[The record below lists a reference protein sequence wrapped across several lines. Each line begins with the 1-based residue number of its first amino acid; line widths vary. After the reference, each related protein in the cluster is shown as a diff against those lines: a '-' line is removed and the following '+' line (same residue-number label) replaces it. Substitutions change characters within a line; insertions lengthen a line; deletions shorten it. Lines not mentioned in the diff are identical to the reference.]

1 LQPEETWLSVAM
13 PVHCGERWLA
23 ATLASVAQ
31 QDCAGIEFIL
41 IDSGPDRQCE
51 TIVARFADRLNIR
64 YQYRPDIKPWPSKTN
79 LAVEQARGAHVAILH
94 QDDLWGKERVSAIRK
109 SIAAAPDAVL
119 LLNPSFIVDEN
130 GKRLGLWRCPLSY
143 NRLLDGRKVAQRLL
157 VQNFIS
163 MPAPVIQ
170 REAWLECGG
179 MDEALWYTADWD
191 LYLKLLSRGPAFY
204 AKAPSTAFRIHASS
218 LTVSGSR
225 ERSDFRKQM
234 QVVFERHSAMVPAAK
249 LQQIKR
255 RATASIAV
263 NCALAGAMGGNRRL
277 LAGALASV
285 LRLGP
290 AGVLCYVR
298 DSRIVERSLPR
309 LRARFAGGF

>member
-1 LQPEETWLSVAM
+1 M

-31 QDCAGIEFIL
+31 QDCAGIELIL

-51 TIVARFADRLNIR
+51 KIAAAFADRLEIR
-64 YQYRPDIKPWPSKTN
+64 YQYRPDIKPWPAKTN

-94 QDDLWGKERVSAIRK
+94 QDDLWEKERVSAIRK

-119 LLNPSFIVDEN
+119 LLNPSFIVDEH
-130 GKRLGLWRCPLSY
+130 GKRHGVWRCPLPC
-143 NRLLDGRKVAQRLL
+143 NRLLDGRTVAERLL

-170 REAWLECGG
+170 RQAWLACGG
-179 MDEALWYTADWD
+179 MDDALWYTADWD
-191 LYLKLLSRGPAFY
+191 LYLKLLGRGPAFY
-204 AKAPSTAFRIHASS
+204 AKDPSTAFRIHASS

-225 ERSDFRKQM
+225 ERSDFREQM
-234 QVVFERHSAMVPAAK
+234 QVVFERHSALVPGAR
-249 LQQIKR
+249 LPQIR
-255 RATASIAV
+255 RCATTSIAV
-263 NCALAGAMGGNRRL
+263 NCALAGALAGNLRL
-277 LAGALASV
+277 LAGAFVSV

-290 AGVLCYVR
+290 ADLHRYLR
-298 DSRIVERSLPR
+298 DSRIIERSLPR
-309 LRARFAGGF
+309 LRARIAGGF

>member
-1 LQPEETWLSVAM
+1 M

-31 QDCAGIEFIL
+31 QDCAGIELIL

-51 TIVARFADRLNIR
+51 AIAAAFADRMKIH

-79 LAVEQARGAHVAILH
+79 LAVEQASGAHVAILH
-94 QDDLWGKERVSAIRK
+94 QDDLWEKERVSAVRK

-119 LLNPSFIVDEN
+119 LLNPSFIVDEH
-130 GKRLGLWRCPLSY
+130 GKRQGLWRCPLPC
-143 NRLLDGRKVAQRLL
+143 NRLLDGRTVAERLL

-163 MPAPVIQ
+163 MPAPVIRRQ
-170 REAWLECGG
+170 AWLECGG
-179 MDEALWYTADWD
+179 MDDALWYTADWD
-191 LYLKLLSRGPAFY
+191 LYLKLLARGPAFY
-204 AKAPSTAFRIHASS
+204 AKNPSTAFRIHGSS

-225 ERSDFRKQM
+225 ERSDFREQM
-234 QVVFERHSAMVPAAK
+234 QVVFERHSALVPAAK
-249 LQQIKR
+249 LPQIR
-255 RATASIAV
+255 RCATASIAV
-263 NCALAGAMGGNRRL
+263 NCALAGAMGGNLRL

-290 AGVLCYVR
+290 AGVLCYLR
-298 DSRIVERSLPR
+298 DSRILERSLPR
-309 LRARFAGGF
+309 LRARFAGGY